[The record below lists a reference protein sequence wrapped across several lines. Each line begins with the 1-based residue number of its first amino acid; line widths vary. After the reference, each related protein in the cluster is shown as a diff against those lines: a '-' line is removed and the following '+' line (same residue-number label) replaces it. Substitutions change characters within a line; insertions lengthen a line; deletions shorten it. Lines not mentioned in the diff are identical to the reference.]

1 MLQTKIQ
8 NKSLHCLIGPKYGLL
23 HNQYNVYLTKIL
35 PIWWCI
41 GKIIK

>member
-23 HNQYNVYLTKIL
+23 HNYNVYLTKIL